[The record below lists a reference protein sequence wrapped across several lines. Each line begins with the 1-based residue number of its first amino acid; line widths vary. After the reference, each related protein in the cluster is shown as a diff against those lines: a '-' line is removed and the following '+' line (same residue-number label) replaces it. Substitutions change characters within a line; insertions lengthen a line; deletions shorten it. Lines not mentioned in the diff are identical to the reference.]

1 MAKLKEGEQ
10 IEHYRIDGVVAQG
23 PMSSVFKGT
32 DLRTNQPVAIKAPQ
46 MAAESD
52 PVFFERFRREAEIG
66 RKMDHPGVIKV
77 FPREDRGGVYMV
89 MEWVEGPLL
98 RELMAQEGRIE
109 IARAVKIATEICD
122 ALYYIHS
129 RGVVHRDLKPENIVV
144 LRASGGQDHVSPDN
158 IKLID
163 FGIAGEEGARRLTF
177 GKFSNL
183 MGTPDYISPEQIQ
196 GKRGDARSDVYALGA
211 ILYEMVTGRPPFE
224 GENALLIMN
233 DRLVNY
239 PVPPRELNPEIP
251 AALQEI
257 IYRALERDP
266 RKRYSSANEMA
277 WDLAHMDQVAPATR
291 PELEDWRNRRP
302 SGPRKALVYAAV
314 GLVPVVVFALLFW
327 ASKHS

>member
-1 MAKLKEGEQ
+1 MTKQLKPGEQ
-10 IEHYRIDGVVAQG
+10 SEHYRIDDVVAEG
-23 PMSSVFKGT
+23 PMASVFKGI

-66 RKMDHPGVIKV
+66 RKLDHPGVVKV
-77 FPREDRGGVYMV
+77 FPREDRGGVYLV

-98 RELMAQEGRIE
+98 RSILAREGKLPVD
-109 IARAVKIATEICD
+109 RAVKIAQEVCD

-144 LRASGGQDHVSPDN
+144 DADDR

-177 GKFSNL
+177 GKFSNV

-211 ILYEMVTGRPPFE
+211 ILYEMLTGRPPFQ
-224 GENALLIMN
+224 GENPFAIMN
-233 DRLVNY
+233 DRLLNH

-251 AALQEI
+251 PALQEI
-257 IYRALERDP
+257 VYRALERD
-266 RKRYSSANEMA
+266 RRNRYSSANEMA
-277 WDLAHMDQVAPATR
+277 WDLAHMDQVTPSDRAEIENWRVRHTR
-291 PELEDWRNRRP
+291 PL
-302 SGPRKALVYAAV
+302 RKTLFCAAMA
-314 GLVPVVVFALLFW
+314 LVPVAIFALLFY
-327 ASKHS
+327 ASRHS

>member
-1 MAKLKEGEQ
+1 MPQLKEGEQ
-10 IEHYRIDGVVAQG
+10 IEHYRIDGIIAQG
-23 PMSSVFKGT
+23 PMASVFKGT

-46 MAAESD
+46 LAAESD
-52 PVFFERFRREAEIG
+52 PVFYERFRREAEIG
-66 RKMDHPGVIKV
+66 QKLDHPGVIKV
-77 FPREDRGGVYMV
+77 FPREDRDGMYMV

-98 RELMAQEGRIE
+98 RHIMASEGRLGVE
-109 IARAVKIATEICD
+109 RSVKIAMEVCD

-144 LRASGGQDHVSPDN
+144 DPQDR

-163 FGIAGEEGARRLTF
+163 FGIAGEESARRLTF

-196 GKRGDARSDVYALGA
+196 GKRGSPRSDIYALGA
-211 ILYEMVTGRPPFE
+211 ILYEMLTGQPPFR
-224 GENALLIMN
+224 GENAFAIMN
-233 DRLVNY
+233 DRLLNH

-251 AALQEI
+251 PALQEI

-277 WDLAHMDQVAPATR
+277 WDLAHMEQVAPADR
-291 PELEDWRNRRP
+291 DELSNWRNRRSP
-302 SGPRKALVYAAV
+302 TVRRALFYTGVA
-314 GLVPVVVFALLFW
+314 LIPVAVFALLFYV
-327 ASKHS
+327 SRHS

>member
-1 MAKLKEGEQ
+1 VKKKIRPGEQ
-10 IEHYRIDGVVAQG
+10 IEHYRIDGVVAEG
-23 PMSSVFKGT
+23 PMASVFKGT

-66 RKMDHPGVIKV
+66 RKLDHPGVIKV
-77 FPREDRGGVYMV
+77 FPREDKAGVYMV
-89 MEWVEGPLL
+89 MEWVDGPLL
-98 RELMAQEGRIE
+98 RELMAREGKLPVE
-109 IARAVKIATEICD
+109 RAVKIAAEICD

-144 LRASGGQDHVSPDN
+144 DAQDG

-177 GKFSNL
+177 GKFSNV

-196 GKRGDARSDVYALGA
+196 GKRGDARSDIYALGA
-211 ILYEMVTGRPPFE
+211 MLYEMVAGLPPFR
-224 GENALLIMN
+224 GENAFLIMN
-233 DRLVNY
+233 DRLLNH

-251 AALQEI
+251 ESLQEI

-266 RKRYSSANEMA
+266 RKRYGSANEMA
-277 WDLAHMDQVAPATR
+277 WDLAHMDQVAPSSR
-291 PELEDWRNRRP
+291 PEVEDWRVRR
-302 SGPRKALVYAAV
+302 STGSRRALLYAAIALAPIV
-314 GLVPVVVFALLFW
+314 IFAVLFYV
-327 ASKHS
+327 SKHT